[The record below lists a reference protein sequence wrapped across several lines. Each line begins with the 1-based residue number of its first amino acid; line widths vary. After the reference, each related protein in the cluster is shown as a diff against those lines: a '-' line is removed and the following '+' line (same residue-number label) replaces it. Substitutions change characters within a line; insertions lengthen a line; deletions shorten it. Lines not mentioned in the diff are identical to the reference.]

1 MMCLTNQC
9 LGLAVA
15 LEINMSWIQI
25 LTPLLA
31 SSVSCVNLRFF
42 VGTISR
48 KPVILNPSIVLEKRL
63 GSWLETFQAI
73 LFQ

>member
-1 MMCLTNQC
+1 MMCLTNQY

-25 LTPLLA
+25 LTLLLA
-31 SSVSCVNLRFF
+31 SSVPCVNLRFF

-48 KPVILNPSIVLEKRL
+48 KPVILNPSILLEKRL
-63 GSWLETFQAI
+63 GSRLETFQAI